1 MITDNV
7 SIGRS
12 AARAVA
18 SLFGVLAG
26 VGGLT
31 HGVGEVLQ
39 GNVRPEGLVID
50 SWTQGPIASNM
61 GGEPGI
67 TLVPNLLVTGLLAI
81 LASLAIV
88 VWASLF
94 VQKKH
99 GGRILI
105 GLSIAMLLVGGGIGP
120 PLIGILAGVAG
131 GGIHAPLAGW
141 RRRIPEGLRHFLAAL
156 WPLLFLSA
164 AISGSFLVIGSLIL
178 VYVFDVDNAELFL
191 NTFYVTVL
199 CLLLTVLTAPLY
211 DHREDEQG
219 AAVLN

>member
-1 MITDNV
+1 MIAKHT
-7 SIGRS
+7 STARS
-12 AARAVA
+12 AARTVS

-31 HGVGEVLQ
+31 HGIGEVLQ
-39 GNVRPEGLVID
+39 GNVRPDGIVID

-67 TLVPNLLVTGLLAI
+67 TLVPNLLVTGLLTI

-88 VWASLF
+88 IWASLF

-131 GGIHAPLAGW
+131 TGINAPLAGW
-141 RRRIPEGLRHFLAAL
+141 RRRLPAGWRHFLAAL
-156 WPLLFLSA
+156 WPLLFLVA
-164 AISGSFLVIGSLIL
+164 AISGLFLVIGSLIL
-178 VYVFDVDNAELFL
+178 VYVFDLDNAELFL
-191 NTFYVTVL
+191 NTFYVTVFS
-199 CLLLTVLTAPLY
+199 LLLTVLAAPLY
-211 DHREDEQG
+211 DHRADEQG